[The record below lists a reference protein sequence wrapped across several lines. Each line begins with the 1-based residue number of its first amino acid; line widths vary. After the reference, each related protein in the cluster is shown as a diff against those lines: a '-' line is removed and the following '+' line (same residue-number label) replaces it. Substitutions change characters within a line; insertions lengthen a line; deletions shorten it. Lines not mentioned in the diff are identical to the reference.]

1 MAVIQR
7 IIPVSIISG
16 KTANLR
22 QALQPAA
29 EPFNT
34 FDALPPAF
42 MLHLAGVRTGAW
54 ARRALLR
61 SHGWWHAQADALAA
75 AALGWGARRGVLAVA
90 ANLDVSAAASAAQ
103 LDVLVGNLLLLAA
116 LLGRV
121 PIAPEIDCAATKGP
135 REPLVQVSSR

>member
-1 MAVIQR
+1 
-7 IIPVSIISG
+7 
-16 KTANLR
+16 
-22 QALQPAA
+22 
-29 EPFNT
+29 
-34 FDALPPAF
+34 

-135 REPLVQVSSR
+135 GPKNPSTQVPCLFDLRSDPGPKPTP

>member
-1 MAVIQR
+1 
-7 IIPVSIISG
+7 
-16 KTANLR
+16 
-22 QALQPAA
+22 
-29 EPFNT
+29 
-34 FDALPPAF
+34 

-61 SHGWWHAQADALAA
+61 SHGWWHPQADALAA

-90 ANLDVSAAASAAQ
+90 ANLEVSTAASAAQ